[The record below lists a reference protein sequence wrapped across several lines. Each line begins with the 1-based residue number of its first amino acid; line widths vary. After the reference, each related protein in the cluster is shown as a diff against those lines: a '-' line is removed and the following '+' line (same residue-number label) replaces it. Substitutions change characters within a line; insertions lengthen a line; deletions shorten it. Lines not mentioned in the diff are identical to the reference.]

1 MTKSKSYRKR
11 RTQRKNKNRNQRGGM
26 AEWSSNGDYTLL
38 GPEARI
44 LAQVGPQDAAF
55 AALPGVIPQRGG
67 SKSKSKSKS
76 RTIKRARNSRKRHH
90 SRKQKGG
97 MAPFGDAG
105 RTLTPAQYAADGT
118 NPQFRDESLVNER
131 YSAL

>member
-1 MTKSKSYRKR
+1 
-11 RTQRKNKNRNQRGGM
+11 M

-67 SKSKSKSKS
+67 SKSKSKSKSKS